1 MNETFINII
10 NDCGNQTHFTR
21 KFLDNYWSNVTNN
34 IRIMMDTLNKRI
46 YDQFIQSIVDIDI
59 AQDKKILTDFG
70 NVANISNISRIV
82 ANIEADFTNLEQR
95 FANISGSNSTLSQA
109 LVQPTA
115 NRVS

>member
-46 YDQFIQSIVDIDI
+46 YEDFIRSIQDINISDDI
-59 AQDKKILTDFG
+59 TTLIAFDKA
-70 NVANISNISRIV
+70 ANTSNISRIV
-82 ANIEADFTNLEQR
+82 TTIETDFKHLQQQ